1 MQNDQTQYG
10 PIKGN
15 TPSGPFESL
24 TISIVVRMEMQDKT
38 ANGTTGDNIQYSCS
52 QVALSLSTCPH
63 DILPVARN
71 GQPGPYLI

>member
-1 MQNDQTQYG
+1 MFQELSRLATRKSFGTGSQFLMQNDQTQYG

-52 QVALSLSTCPH
+52 
-63 DILPVARN
+63 
-71 GQPGPYLI
+71 